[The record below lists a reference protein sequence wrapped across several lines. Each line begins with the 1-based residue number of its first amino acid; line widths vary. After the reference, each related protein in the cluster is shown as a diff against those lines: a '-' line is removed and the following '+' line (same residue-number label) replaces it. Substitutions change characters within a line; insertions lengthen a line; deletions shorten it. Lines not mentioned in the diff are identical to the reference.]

1 VSATVSGFIAVL
13 IGSASAMAIV
23 LQAGQ
28 AVGSSL
34 QLLESWIW
42 TFPAFD
48 INLLIGIGIADTW
61 LFANASLI
69 MN

>member
-13 IGSASAMAIV
+13 IGFASAIAIV

-42 TFPAFD
+42 TSPAFD